1 MASVWRGQIN
11 FGLVSIPV
19 QLHTAAR
26 GKSVELNLLHKGDH
40 ARIKQVMFCSAEDK
54 AVERG
59 DLVKGFQYQKGAY
72 VIVEEE
78 DFQKVIPK
86 SSRVMDILEFVPED
100 EIDPIYLEK
109 SYWMAPSKGGEK
121 AYALL
126 FAALRSS
133 GLCGIAK
140 LTMYKRE
147 HILFLRCG
155 ERGIA
160 AHTMFYQDEIKAA
173 DQFHANLDLVS
184 DKELAMAQM
193 LVGSLVAAFE
203 PAKYRDEYRHNIQE
217 MIQAKVD
224 GKEIIAAPL
233 PAPKAPV
240 IDIMDALKRSLEK
253 KAPAAAEAV
262 AGKRKKKA

>member
-133 GLCGIAK
+133 GLCGIA
-140 LTMYKRE
+140 
-147 HILFLRCG
+147 
-155 ERGIA
+155 

-253 KAPAAAEAV
+253 KPVAVAAEA
-262 AGKRKKKA
+262 APKGKRKKA